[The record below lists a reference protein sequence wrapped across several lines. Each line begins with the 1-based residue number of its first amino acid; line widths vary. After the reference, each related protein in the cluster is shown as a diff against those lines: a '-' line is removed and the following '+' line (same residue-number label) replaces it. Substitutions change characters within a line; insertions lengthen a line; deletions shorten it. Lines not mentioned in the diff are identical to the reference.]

1 METNNALLM
10 LAALAQD
17 TRLDVF
23 RVLVK
28 AHKPD
33 GVSGGL
39 AAGELADAL
48 DVAPATLSFHLKEL
62 SRSGLIVSRKAG
74 RSIIY
79 DADLTAM
86 SGLTNFL
93 LEDCCQGA
101 CASASKG

>member
-1 METNNALLM
+1 METNSALLM

-28 AHKPD
+28 AHVRD
-33 GVSGGL
+33 RVSGGL
-39 AAGELADAL
+39 AAGDLADAL

-62 SRSGLIVSRKAG
+62 SRSGLIVSRKVG

-79 DADLTAM
+79 DADLSAM
-86 SGLTNFL
+86 SRLTDFL

-101 CASASKG
+101 CASAPKE

>member
-1 METNNALLM
+1 METNSALLM

-28 AHKPD
+28 AHEPD

-62 SRSGLIVSRKAG
+62 SRAGLIVSRKAG

-79 DADLTAM
+79 DADLNAM
-86 SGLTNFL
+86 SGLTEFL

-101 CASASKG
+101 CAPAPKK